1 MRVRGMAVAV
11 MALLLVSAV
20 SCSSGDGG
28 DVTATLDDYTIS
40 LSETELSAGE
50 HTFDVQ
56 NEAGQTHEF
65 VVVKT
70 DLAEDQLPTD
80 DAGDVDE
87 QGEGIEPVDEVEDVE
102 AGSSQSLTVNL
113 DAGTY
118 VVLCN
123 LPGHYRQGMHA
134 TLTVS

>member
-1 MRVRGMAVAV
+1 MRVRGSLAPLL
-11 MALLLVSAV
+11 ALLLVSAV
-20 SCSSGDGG
+20 GCSSNGG

-56 NEAGQTHEF
+56 NDAGQTHEF
-65 VVVKT
+65 VIVST

-80 DAGDVDE
+80 EAGDVDE
-87 QGEGIEPVDEVEDVE
+87 EGEGIEPVDEVEDVE
-102 AGSSQSLTVNL
+102 AGSSQSLTVTLESGN
-113 DAGTY
+113 Y

-123 LPGHYRQGMHA
+123 LPGHYRQGMHG

>member
-1 MRVRGMAVAV
+1 MLAPLL
-11 MALLLVSAV
+11 ALLLVSAV
-20 SCSSGDGG
+20 GCTSDEGG

-70 DLAEDQLPTD
+70 DLAADQLPTD
-80 DAGDVDE
+80 EAGDVDE
-87 QGEGIEPVDEVEDVE
+87 EGEGIEPVDEVEDVE
-102 AGSSQSLTVNL
+102 AGSSQSLTVTL
-113 DAGTY
+113 DAGSY

-123 LPGHYRQGMHA
+123 LPGHYRQGMHT
-134 TLTVS
+134 TLTVT